1 MDILVD
7 IDDEHLLRLLLLA
20 KTHGRSLDEELRDIL
35 KRAAMTEKRRRR
47 KQKRR

>member
-7 IDDEHLLRLLLLA
+7 IDDEHLLLLA